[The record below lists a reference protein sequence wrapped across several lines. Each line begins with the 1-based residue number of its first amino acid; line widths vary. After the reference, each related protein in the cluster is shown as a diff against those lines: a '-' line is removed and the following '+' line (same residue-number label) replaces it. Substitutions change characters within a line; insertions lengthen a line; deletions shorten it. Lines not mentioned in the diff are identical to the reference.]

1 MDNERTTSETTP
13 LLSWKSLAT
22 QTFHWMVLAAAF
34 GWFGYVL
41 LTSGGSHGLSGFRDT
56 LCPHLGQSQRPAQA
70 WSCFSSSFEVI
81 PPSVAFLVC
90 ALE

>member
-22 QTFHWMVLAAAF
+22 QTFDWMVLAAAF

-41 LTSGGSHGLSGFRDT
+41 LTSGGSDASWHSSPSPRSGMVV
-56 LCPHLGQSQRPAQA
+56 LLAIS
-70 WSCFSSSFEVI
+70 
-81 PPSVAFLVC
+81 LK
-90 ALE
+90 